1 MIPNKNYPGSLPI
14 DDDKENSNNNEIAF
28 EFKLGY
34 HSSFGV
40 KTLYSGETQQDF
52 IFKNESRFFRYQL
65 QKGDQLEIFKKTNN
79 YNRSSL
85 HVYLS
90 YDQEKKESFPGIFQY
105 HGFMVAPAQNIWR
118 NSFENMSR
126 VPEIGSSRLF

>member
-90 YDQEKKESFPGIFQY
+90 YDQEKKKASPEFFNTTVSWLHPLRISEETVLKICPEFQK
-105 HGFMVAPAQNIWR
+105 
-118 NSFENMSR
+118 
-126 VPEIGSSRLF
+126 

>member
-1 MIPNKNYPGSLPI
+1 VIPNKNYPGSLPN
-14 DDDKENSNNNEIAF
+14 DDKENSNNSDIAF

-52 IFKNESRFFRYQL
+52 IFKNERRFFKYQL

-85 HVYLS
+85 HVYVS
-90 YDQEKKESFPGIFQY
+90 YDQEQK
-105 HGFMVAPAQNIWR
+105 
-118 NSFENMSR
+118 
-126 VPEIGSSRLF
+126 